1 MSKIYK
7 NFGVDTSYTEQGG
20 KFMDVSTSGEKINV
34 VDKDIDIINRLTS
47 NKDFDTIIG
56 GKTHLK
62 DQVFADFKRCGYT
75 DKLSRFYATPFYDLS
90 KKDNTTPT
98 SYYTI
103 VTETDNTFEYKIKD
117 GGGEYQFVTKKTYDA
132 DAGAEW
138 DSGDNYRKIK
148 DLVVTEKH
156 KIKFNDDTLAYINST
171 LPNNV
176 SFKVEKSS
184 TANKFIDPL
193 IRV

>member
-7 NFGVDTSYTEQGG
+7 NFGVPTTQTHRDG
-20 KFMDVSTSGEKINV
+20 KFQDVSTTGEKVNV
-34 VDKDIDIINRLTS
+34 VDQDIDIINKFTS
-47 NKDFDTIIG
+47 PGSEIAVG
-56 GKTHLK
+56 GKTHLR
-62 DQVFADFKRCGYT
+62 DQVYTDFKRSGYT
-75 DKLSRFYATPFYDLS
+75 DKLSNFYADTFFDLS
-90 KKDNTTPT
+90 KKNDTNPT

-103 VTETDNTFEYKIKD
+103 VTETNNTFEYKIKD
-117 GGGEYQFVTKKTYDA
+117 GNGDYQFVTKDTYDA

-148 DLVVTEKH
+148 DLIVSEKQT
-156 KIKFNDDTLAYINST
+156 IKFNEDTLEFINST

-176 SFKVEKSS
+176 SFKVEKPS
-184 TANKFIDPL
+184 TSNKFIDPL

>member
-7 NFGVDTSYTEQGG
+7 NFGVDTNYTEQDG
-20 KFMDVSTSGEKINV
+20 KFSDVSATGEKINV
-34 VDKDIDIINRLTS
+34 VDRDIDVINRLTS
-47 NKDFDTIIG
+47 ESLDTIIG
-56 GKTHLK
+56 GKTNLK

-75 DKLSRFYATPFYDLS
+75 DKLSRFYSSTFFDLS
-90 KKDNTTPT
+90 KKDGASPL

-117 GGGEYQFVTKKTYDA
+117 GEGVYQYVTKKTYDA

-148 DLVVTEKH
+148 DLIVTEKH
-156 KIKFNDDTLAYINST
+156 KIKFNNDTLEYINST

-176 SFKVEKSS
+176 SFKVEKLS
-184 TANKFIDPL
+184 TVNKYIDPL

>member
-7 NFGVDTSYTEQGG
+7 NFGVPTTQTHRDG
-20 KFMDVSTSGEKINV
+20 KFQDVSITGEKVNV
-34 VDKDIDIINRLTS
+34 VDQDIDIINKYTAPGS
-47 NKDFDTIIG
+47 EIAIG
-56 GKTHLK
+56 GKTHLR
-62 DQVFADFKRCGYT
+62 DQVYTDFKRSGYT
-75 DKLSRFYATPFYDLS
+75 DKLSNFYADTFFDLS
-90 KKDNTTPT
+90 KKNDTNPT

-103 VTETDNTFEYKIKD
+103 VTETNNTFEYKIKD
-117 GGGEYQFVTKKTYDA
+117 SEGEYQFVTKNTYDA

-148 DLVVTEKH
+148 DLIVSEKQT
-156 KIKFNDDTLAYINST
+156 IKFNEDTLEFINST

-176 SFKVEKSS
+176 SFKVEKQS
-184 TANKFIDPL
+184 TSNKFIDPL

>member
-7 NFGVDTSYTEQGG
+7 NFGVPTTQTHRDG
-20 KFMDVSTSGEKINV
+20 KFQDVSITGEKVNV
-34 VDKDIDIINRLTS
+34 VDQDIDIINKYTAPGS
-47 NKDFDTIIG
+47 EIAIG
-56 GKTHLK
+56 GKTHLR
-62 DQVFADFKRCGYT
+62 DQVYTDFKRSGYT
-75 DKLSRFYATPFYDLS
+75 DKLSNFYADTFFELS
-90 KKDNTTPT
+90 KKNDTNPT

-103 VTETDNTFEYKIKD
+103 VTETNNTFEYKIKD
-117 GGGEYQFVTKKTYDA
+117 SEGEYQFVTKNTYDA

-148 DLVVTEKH
+148 DLIVSEKQT
-156 KIKFNDDTLAYINST
+156 IKFNEDTLEFINST

-176 SFKVEKSS
+176 SFKVEKQS
-184 TANKFIDPL
+184 TSNKFIDPL

>member
-7 NFGVDTSYTEQGG
+7 NFGVPTTQTERDG
-20 KFMDVSTSGEKINV
+20 KFQDISTTGEKINV
-34 VDKDIDIINRLTS
+34 VDRDIDILNRLTTS
-47 NKDFDTIIG
+47 NSDTIIG
-56 GKTHLK
+56 GKTNLR
-62 DQVFADFKRCGYT
+62 DQVHADFRRSGYT
-75 DKLSRFYATPFYDLS
+75 DKLSNFYADTFFDLS
-90 KKDNTTPT
+90 KKDNTNPT

-103 VTETDNTFEYKIKD
+103 VTETINTFEYKIKD
-117 GGGEYQFVTKKTYDA
+117 GAGVYQHVTKKTYDA

-148 DLVVTEKH
+148 DLIVSEKER
-156 KIKFNDDTLAYINST
+156 IKLNSNTLEYINNT

-176 SFKVEKSS
+176 SFKVEKTS
-184 TANKFIDPL
+184 TTNKFIDPL

>member
-7 NFGVDTSYTEQGG
+7 NFGVDTTYTEEDG
-20 KFMDVSTSGEKINV
+20 KFLDTSTTGEKVNV
-34 VDKDIDIINRLTS
+34 VDRDIDIINRYTQT
-47 NKDFDTIIG
+47 NTDTING
-56 GKTHLK
+56 GKTHLR
-62 DQVFADFKRCGYT
+62 DQVFADFKRSGYT
-75 DKLSRFYATPFYDLS
+75 DKLSTFYANTFYDLS
-90 KKDNTTPT
+90 KKTNTSPI

-103 VTETDNTFEYKIKD
+103 VTETQNTFEYKIKD
-117 GGGEYQFVTKKTYDA
+117 GDGEYQFVTKDTYDA

-148 DLVVTEKH
+148 DLVVLQKD

-176 SFKVEKSS
+176 AFKIEKQS
-184 TANKFIDPL
+184 TANKFVDPL
-193 IRV
+193 IRA

>member
-7 NFGVDTSYTEQGG
+7 NFGVTTEQSDRDG
-20 KFMDVSTSGEKINV
+20 KFQDVSTTGEKINIQNQ
-34 VDKDIDIINRLTS
+34 DIDILNSLRAPNSEKAL
-47 NKDFDTIIG
+47 G
-56 GKTHLK
+56 GKTHLR
-62 DQVFADFKRCGYT
+62 DQVFTDFKRSGYT
-75 DKLSRFYATPFYDLS
+75 DKLSNFYADTFFELS
-90 KKDNTTPT
+90 KKDDTTPT

-103 VTETDNTFEYKIKD
+103 VTETNNTFEYKIKD
-117 GGGEYQFVTKKTYDA
+117 GEGVYQYVTKSTYDA

-148 DLVVTEKH
+148 DLIVSEKQQ
-156 KIKFNDDTLAYINST
+156 IKFNENTLEYINNT

-176 SFKVEKSS
+176 SFKIEKSS
-184 TANKFIDPL
+184 TTNKFIDPL